1 MKLQKLKILSNTL
14 YDLILNLRY
23 FKFFDGK
30 NLPKI
35 NNGILSLCLNN
46 NIQVKNI
53 IRLLFN
59 IKNYINNIY
68 IIYIIYIN
76 IYK

>member
-53 IRLLFN
+53 IRLFN
-59 IKNYINNIY
+59 IKKLYIKV
-68 IIYIIYIN
+68 

>member
-35 NNGILSLCLNN
+35 NNEILSLCLNN

-53 IRLLFN
+53 KIRLLFN
-59 IKNYINNIY
+59 IKKLYI
-68 IIYIIYIN
+68 
-76 IYK
+76 